1 MTPKRLRV
9 FLDTSVVFT
18 AILSPEGGSRKLFRL
33 AETKLLHLIVGP
45 NVLREC
51 EEVVRLKKPS
61 STPLLAQLLATSG
74 TETSSAPTARQIK
87 LAKTYVQYLPD
98 AYVLAEAIQAKP
110 DWFVTHD
117 KEHFLKQR
125 EKIALPFEIGSPGD
139 LIQKLKDDFTLL

>member
-1 MTPKRLRV
+1 MV
-9 FLDTSVVFT
+9 FA

-33 AETKLLHLIVGP
+33 AETGLLHLIVGP

-61 STPLLAQLLATSG
+61 STPLLAQLLATSR

-87 LAKTYVQYLPD
+87 LAKTYVQYPPD
-98 AYVLAEAIQAKP
+98 AYVLAEAIHAKP

-125 EKIALPFEIGSPGD
+125 EKITLPFEIGSPGD
-139 LIQKLKDDFTLL
+139 LIQKVKDDFTLL